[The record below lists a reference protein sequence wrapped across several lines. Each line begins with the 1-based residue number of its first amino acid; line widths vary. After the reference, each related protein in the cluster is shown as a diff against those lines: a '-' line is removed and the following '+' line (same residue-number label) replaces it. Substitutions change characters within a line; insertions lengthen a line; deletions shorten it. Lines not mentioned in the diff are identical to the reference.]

1 MDFEIRGIFSQA
13 KTISFF
19 EDKGWFFRRLN
30 GMADMSFVW
39 GIPLLTIKNV
49 IL

>member
-1 MDFEIRGIFSQA
+1 MNFEIRGIFSQA
-13 KTISFF
+13 KSVIF
-19 EDKGWFFRRLN
+19 KMRGGFFRRLN
-30 GMADMSFVW
+30 GMADMSFVG